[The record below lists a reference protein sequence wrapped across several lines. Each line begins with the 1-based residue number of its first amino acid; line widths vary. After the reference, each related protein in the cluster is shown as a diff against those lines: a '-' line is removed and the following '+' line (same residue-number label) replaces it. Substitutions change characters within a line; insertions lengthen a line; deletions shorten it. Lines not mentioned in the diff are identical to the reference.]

1 MAIKAVYVVRD
12 TGFALFHKTYNNGSG
27 PDEDLIGGFISAI
40 FNFFKEYCEDQITK
54 METKLVK
61 FFYYIYNKIIFVIVT
76 ELDNQDEAS
85 IMELLRTLAE
95 NFVYKFG
102 VRINEDID
110 RSKFSDFEKIVDQ
123 FVEEYNEANNGNQ
136 TAKGNLEELDKFV
149 KDTIKKILVYD
160 SLSNKQ
166 ENWSPSKKK
175 YVEDYSSLTS

>member
-1 MAIKAVYVVRD
+1 MAIKAVYIVKD
-12 TGFALFHKTYNNGSG
+12 TGFSLFHRTYNNGSS

-76 ELDNQDEAS
+76 EIDNKDEAS

-102 VRINEDID
+102 ARINEDID
-110 RSKFSDFEKIVDQ
+110 RSKFSEFEKIVDQ
-123 FVEEYNEANNGNQ
+123 FVEEYNETNNWNR

-166 ENWSPSKKK
+166 EKLPSIQEKIF
-175 YVEDYSSLTS
+175 

>member
-1 MAIKAVYVVRD
+1 MAIKAVYIVKD
-12 TGFALFHKTYNNGSG
+12 TGFSLFHRTYNNGSS

-76 ELDNQDEAS
+76 ELDNQDETS
-85 IMELLRTLAE
+85 IRELLRTLAE
-95 NFVYKFG
+95 SFVHKFG
-102 VRINEDID
+102 ARISEEID

-123 FVEEYNEANNGNQ
+123 FIEEYNEADSVNQ
-136 TAKGNLEELDKFV
+136 TLKGNREEVDKFV

-160 SLSNKQ
+160 SLNNKQ
-166 ENWSPSKKK
+166 EKLSPIQGK
-175 YVEDYSSLTS
+175 VF